1 MLLLLAITATI
12 VMKAFNV
19 VRCVYGMIALG
30 CGVYVV
36 GITTSGSC
44 LGGSCDLVVRN
55 WLLSSS
61 ESLSFA
67 VVCCRLCS
75 SCCLR

>member
-1 MLLLLAITATI
+1 MLLLFAITAAI
-12 VMKAFNV
+12 VMNAFNV
-19 VRCVYGMIALG
+19 VGCAYGMIAPG

-36 GITTSGSC
+36 GVTTSGSC

-55 WLLSSS
+55 CVFSSS
-61 ESLSFA
+61 ESLSLA

-75 SCCLR
+75 SCRFQ